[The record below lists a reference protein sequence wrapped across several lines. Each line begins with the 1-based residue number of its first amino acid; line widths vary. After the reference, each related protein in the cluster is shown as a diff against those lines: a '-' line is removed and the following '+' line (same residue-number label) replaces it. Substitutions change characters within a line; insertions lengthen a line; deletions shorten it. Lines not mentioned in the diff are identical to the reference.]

1 MRAMQRDDRLKKRW
15 NIDTSKKRNYV
26 PFRRKRRS
34 LVFTRVDITTRRL
47 WWRTIMNCLI
57 MTSHYYERRVLG
69 IKGFSRPG
77 GGCSRLWAVLVFH
90 TCRLLNKNLNKHGW
104 FQQGKFLWIFISV
117 VYWVHQQRILCKKTN
132 LDFSLSFLN
141 QFEINNFK
149 NQNNRSLDDWIYLN

>member
-1 MRAMQRDDRLKKRW
+1 MVKHRHKQ
-15 NIDTSKKRNYV
+15 KRNYV

-104 FQQGKFLWIFISV
+104 FQQGKFLWIFIQ
-117 VYWVHQQRILCKKTN
+117 YFIGFTN
-132 LDFSLSFLN
+132 NEYFTKRRFLIFHNYFWISLESTIWKIKRGN
-141 QFEINNFK
+141 SDRVSQ
-149 NQNNRSLDDWIYLN
+149 